1 VREAEDVHQDYEID
15 RGKLEAII
23 ARVRTLGVTVT
34 EDLNEPEGARFIG
47 TFTGRHLTLFPKFDS
62 NFALYFTV
70 GHLYGHMCQ
79 IAISTLD
86 VAPGV
91 DIGIETG
98 RPLTPEEIQSVYDYE
113 FEAARIGQRLI
124 CELGHQEQQ
133 LDREYARMFFADF
146 HYLINFMET
155 GEQGPAAFA
164 RFLRREP
171 LPWAPITP
179 DERPL
184 TDLNGKTL
192 SGPDVVVV

>member
-1 VREAEDVHQDYEID
+1 VELEYEVD
-15 RGKLEAII
+15 RSKLEAIV

-34 EDLNEPEGARFIG
+34 EDHDEPEGARFIG

-79 IAISTLD
+79 IAISRLE
-86 VAPGV
+86 VSPGV

-98 RPLTPEEIQSVYDYE
+98 RPLTPAEVQSIFDYE
-113 FEAARIGQRLI
+113 YEAARIGQRLI
-124 CELGHQEQQ
+124 CELGHQERR
-133 LDREYARMFFADF
+133 LDLEYARMFYADF

-155 GEQGPAAFA
+155 GEGGPAAFT
-164 RFLRREP
+164 RYLRREP
-171 LPWAPITP
+171 RPWTPIMP

-184 TDLNGKTL
+184 TDLNGKAL
-192 SGPDVVVV
+192 EGPEVTVV